1 MKKFVILVII
11 ASFAVLSCAQ
21 KQIYNMAYIKGGTFT
36 MGSPGTEAESDFD
49 EVLHQV
55 TVSSFFLG
63 KYEVT
68 QDEYQ
73 KIMNTDPSNFK
84 GKELPVESISWYD
97 AILFCNKLSQN
108 HGLTPVYEVKGTGVM
123 WDRNADGY
131 RLPTEAEWEYAC
143 RAGTSTPYN
152 TGINITTEQ
161 ANYDGTYPYNNNA
174 QGAFHEK
181 TMPVGSYPANAW
193 GLYDMHGNVFEW
205 CWDWYA
211 NYVRGEQTDP
221 TGPVSGTFRIIRGG
235 SWVNG
240 GSTLRS
246 SCRGIFISGDGNER
260 IGFRLAR
267 NAVKASSGVVL

>member
-1 MKKFVILVII
+1 MKKYAGLVII
-11 ASFAVLSCAQ
+11 AGFAVLSCAQ
-21 KQIYNMAYIKGGTFT
+21 RQTYNMVHIKGGTFA
-36 MGSPGTEAESDFD
+36 MGSPGTEAGRDID
-49 EVLHQV
+49 EALHQV

-73 KIMNTDPSNFK
+73 KTMKAAPGNFK

-108 HGLTPVYEVKGTGVM
+108 HGLTPVYELRGTGVM
-123 WDRNADGY
+123 WDKNADGY

-143 RAGTSTPYN
+143 RAGTSTPFN
-152 TGINITTEQ
+152 TGNNITTEQ

-174 QGAFHEK
+174 QGAFLEK
-181 TMPVGSYPANAW
+181 TAPVGSYPANAW

-205 CWDWYA
+205 CWDWHGY
-211 NYVRGEQTDP
+211 YVLDGQTDP
-221 TGPVSGTFRIIRGG
+221 TGPASGSLHVIRGG

-240 GSTLRS
+240 GETLRS
-246 SCRGIFISGDGNER
+246 AGRGIYIPGGGNER

-267 NAVKASSGVVL
+267 NAVKNPAGFVL